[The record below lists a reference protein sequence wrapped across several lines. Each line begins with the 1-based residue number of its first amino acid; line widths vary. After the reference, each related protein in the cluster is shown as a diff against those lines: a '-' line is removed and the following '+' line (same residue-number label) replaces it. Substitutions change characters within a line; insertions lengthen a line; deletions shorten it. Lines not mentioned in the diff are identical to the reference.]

1 MCLSYSICE
10 ILNVACQTDRQTHRQ
25 TDRQT
30 ANLISPI
37 AIGELMMIMMMMMMM
52 MMTTMIFKI
61 KEMIIQILAVAD

>member
-1 MCLSYSICE
+1 MCLSYSVCE

-37 AIGELMMIMMMMMMM
+37 AIGELMMIIIMMMMMMM
-52 MMTTMIFKI
+52 TMIFKI